1 MDEEVTE
8 FASDRPDRSFDA
20 HKSGDSSGSSGIVG
34 RILPAAVRLW
44 LRSQVEQVEA
54 LSLRL
59 EGRDRQILSGYLP
72 GICISAEQA
81 IYKGLH
87 IGQLQLSANDIRIN
101 VGQVIRGKPLRL
113 LKGFPVLG
121 EVGLTADDLNASC
134 SSALLATG
142 LQDFWRSLVR
152 EEAIAEAVNARYG
165 PLSLH
170 PELTLHD
177 PRIRL
182 ADQRIGLSFYPCAQ
196 GDTADGPVI
205 LGTGLSVLSGHQLQL
220 TSPRWLDHLESIGDE
235 RQGQPVAA
243 LDGFQWNLG
252 RDTQLTQLALTP
264 DQLLCRGQIAVNP

>member
-8 FASDRPDRSFDA
+8 FAGDRPDRSFDA

-72 GICISAEQA
+72 RICISAEQA

-113 LKGFPVLG
+113 LKEFLVSG
-121 EVGLTADDLNASC
+121 EVVLTADDLNASC
-134 SSALLATG
+134 SSALLAIG

-152 EEAIAEAVNARYG
+152 EKAIAEAVNARYG

-182 ADQRIGLSFYPCAQ
+182 ADQRIGLSFYPYAQ
-196 GDTADGPVI
+196 GNTADVPVI
-205 LGTGLSVLSGHQLQL
+205 LETGLSVLSGHQLQL
-220 TSPRWLDHLESIGDE
+220 TSPRWLDHLESIGGE
-235 RQGQPVAA
+235 RQGQPIAA